1 MPNND
6 QDVIVVGGGLA
17 GLTAAR
23 ELQKAGRRVL
33 ILEGRDRLGGRVFT
47 SEFAGTEVELGGA
60 FVHWFQPHVFAE
72 MTRYGISH
80 EIPPEPARWSYW
92 SQGRVH
98 VSTVAELMPRMTEL
112 CERCFPDARTTLPLP
127 HQPLALAEAVASLDH
142 LSMQDRIDQSHFTP
156 EERDL
161 LNPLFSTAC
170 SAPCSDGALTAM
182 MRWFSL
188 PGWSFG
194 LMLEA
199 VGVFPIRTADLVEA
213 LLADAR
219 ADVLLSTPVVAIE
232 QRDERLTVTA
242 RSGEAFSAPAVVVAI
257 PLNTLGAIDFSPPL
271 APEKWAEADR
281 GQASRGLKVWAHV
294 RGDLEPF
301 FTMAPD
307 DHPMTFLVTERVLAD
322 GRQLVVAFGPDAERL
337 PPGDESAVRTA
348 FAQFLPSGVEIL
360 GVVGH
365 DWWTDEFARGTWSVL
380 RPGQLSG
387 ALGALQ
393 APHGSVVFA
402 GSDFADGWN
411 GFMDGAIESG
421 LRAARSVRQLLT
433 VRKPTTVAP

>member
-1 MPNND
+1 MSNND
-6 QDVIVVGGGLA
+6 LDVIVVGGGLA

-23 ELQKAGRRVL
+23 ELGKSGRRVL
-33 ILEGRDRLGGRVFT
+33 ILEARDRLGGRVFT

-80 EIPPEPARWSYW
+80 EIPPEPTRWSYV

-98 VSTVAELMPRMTEL
+98 DSTVEELMPRMTEL
-112 CERCFPDARTTLPLP
+112 CERCFPDARATLPLP
-127 HQPLALAEAVASLDH
+127 HQPLALAEAVASVDH
-142 LSMQDRIDQSHFTP
+142 LSMQDRIDQSDFTP

-161 LNPLFSTAC
+161 LNPVFSTSC

-199 VGVFPIRTADLVEA
+199 VGVFPIRTADLVQA
-213 LLADAR
+213 LVADAR
-219 ADVLLSTPVVAIE
+219 PDVLLSMPVVAIE

-242 RSGEAFSAPAVVVAI
+242 RGGETFGAAAVVATI
-257 PLNTLGAIDFSPPL
+257 PLNTLGTIDFSPPL
-271 APEKWAEADR
+271 AAQKRAEADR
-281 GQASRGLKVWAHV
+281 GQASRGVKVWAHI

-301 FTMAPD
+301 FLMAPD
-307 DHPMTFLVTERVLAD
+307 EHPMTFLVTERVLAD
-322 GRQLVVAFGPDAERL
+322 GSQLVVAFGPDGERL
-337 PPGDESAVRTA
+337 PADDESAVRSA
-348 FAQFLPSGVEIL
+348 FARFLPGGVEIL
-360 GVVGH
+360 GVIGH
-365 DWWTDEFARGTWSVL
+365 DWWSDEFARGTWSVF

-387 ALGALQ
+387 ALGVLQ
-393 APHGSVVFA
+393 APHGRVVFA
-402 GSDFADGWN
+402 GSDIANGWN

-421 LRAARSVRQLLT
+421 LRAARSVGELLET
-433 VRKPTTVAP
+433 TEPATVAP